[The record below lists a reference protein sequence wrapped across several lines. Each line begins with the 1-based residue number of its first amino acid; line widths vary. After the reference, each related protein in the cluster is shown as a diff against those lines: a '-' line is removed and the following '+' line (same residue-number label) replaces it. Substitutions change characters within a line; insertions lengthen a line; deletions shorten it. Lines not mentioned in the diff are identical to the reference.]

1 VAVVS
6 VGEDND
12 YGHPSAATLRPLA
25 ASGTEVLRTDLDG
38 DVAVAVRNGELYATT
53 GP

>member
-1 VAVVS
+1 VVS

-12 YGHPSAATLRPLA
+12 YGHPAASTLQPLA
-25 ASGTEVLRTDLDG
+25 ASGAEVLRTDVDG
-38 DVAVAVRNGELYATT
+38 DVAVAVRDGELYATS